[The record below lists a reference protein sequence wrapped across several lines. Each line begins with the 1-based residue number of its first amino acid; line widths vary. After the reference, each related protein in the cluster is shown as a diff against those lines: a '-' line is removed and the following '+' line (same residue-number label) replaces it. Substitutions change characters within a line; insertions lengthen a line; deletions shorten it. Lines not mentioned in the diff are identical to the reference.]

1 MKIYRALD
9 DMQAV
14 KEKIIT
20 LNVIM
25 PEQLNSL
32 RIKEELWNCNGSGC
46 VDGKNA
52 KCDINRKEHNIQNRA
67 K

>member
-32 RIKEELWNCNGSGC
+32 RIKEGLWNCNGNGC

-52 KCDINRKEHNIQNRA
+52 KCDINR
-67 K
+67 